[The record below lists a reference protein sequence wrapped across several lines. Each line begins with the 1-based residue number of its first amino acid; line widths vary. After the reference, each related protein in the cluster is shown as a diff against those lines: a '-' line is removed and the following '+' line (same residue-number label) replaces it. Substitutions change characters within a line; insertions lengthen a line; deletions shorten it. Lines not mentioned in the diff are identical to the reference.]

1 MREAASKLL
10 AGTAN
15 ARRKVMSM
23 STVVLQEAKR
33 NKRFQFF
40 NEERQVCYV
49 HYRDG
54 VLHAYAMHSSSIVE
68 ISR

>member
-10 AGTAN
+10 AGTAD
-15 ARRKVMSM
+15 ARQNVMSM

-40 NEERQVCYV
+40 NEERQVWSID
-49 HYRDG
+49 HGNG
-54 VLHAYAMHSSSIVE
+54 VV
-68 ISR
+68 